1 MAFPLNSCFLTLES
15 VYGDE
20 GRGFGRN
27 DPGVEVGQLVRFQVA
42 AEDLRV
48 EGERERPRD
57 EVAKGLGSRELPVIM
72 SASNGEGKIRCC
84 KTGCVNV

>member
-48 EGERERPRD
+48 EGERDHVMKLQRD
-57 EVAKGLGSRELPVIM
+57 
-72 SASNGEGKIRCC
+72 SAQESSQL
-84 KTGCVNV
+84 